1 MISPQMNGYIQAI
14 VVSFTFVLQGSSLF
28 DVIKVCDRGQ
38 ATPPSN
44 SPTDLLTNAT
54 NGQVCPSAAQM

>member
-1 MISPQMNGYIQAI
+1 MIVNAI
-14 VVSFTFVLQGSSLF
+14 VQHCAAVFQGSSLF
-28 DVIKVCDRGQ
+28 DVIRVCDRGQ
-38 ATPPSN
+38 ATPPKH